1 MGCRSLRRPAMLL
14 RRSTDEAIGI
24 GLRGRCEFGRQ
35 QHLRQAMVSSFD
47 DPDYDYAASLAGRAM
62 RSMSEQRIPATPTNF
77 AVWYQY
83 YAGGHDDLRNA
94 IDLLIDHNRPFDSRT
109 NRDLFETYI
118 APHVSAVVVDT
129 SERLRALMGAAK
141 EFLATAIADNRSQM
155 QVISQVADQ
164 GQAGV
169 DPKALVAQLMNELA
183 RAASRTTRLEAGF
196 AEKTRELDVIR
207 DSLSKSEERART
219 DTLTGLAN
227 RRALDEFLRKA
238 QTTADW
244 GEPLSVLLLDIDHFK
259 TFNDN
264 FGHGVGDQVLRL
276 MARVLREK
284 VRPQDLP
291 ARYGGEEL
299 IAVLPDADLA
309 ACIETAERIRRAI
322 GECTITRRSTGEAL
336 PNITVSIGVAQYRPG
351 ESTADLIERCDRALY
366 LAKGGGRN
374 RVVTESELDRAEAAG

>member
-1 MGCRSLRRPAMLL
+1 M
-14 RRSTDEAIGI
+14 D
-24 GLRGRCEFGRQ
+24 
-35 QHLRQAMVSSFD
+35 SSFD
-47 DPDYDYAASLAGRAM
+47 DPDYDYAASIAGRAM
-62 RSMSEQRIPATPTNF
+62 RSMAEQRIPPTPTNF
-77 AVWYQY
+77 AIWFQY
-83 YAGGHDDLRNA
+83 YAGSHDDLRNA

-109 NRDLFETYI
+109 NQDLFETYI
-118 APHVSAVVVDT
+118 APQVSAVVIDT
-129 SERLRALMGAAK
+129 SERLHALMGAAK
-141 EFLATAIADNRSQM
+141 EFLASAIADNRSQM
-155 QVISQVADQ
+155 QMISQVADQ

-183 RAASRTTRLEAGF
+183 RAATRTTRLEAGF

-244 GEPLSVLLLDIDHFK
+244 GEPLSVLMLDIDHFK

-276 MARVLREK
+276 MAKVLREK

-299 IAVLPDADLA
+299 IAVLPNANLA
-309 ACIETAERIRRAI
+309 ASAEIAERIRRALA
-322 GECTITRRSTGEAL
+322 ECTITRRSTGEVL
-336 PNITVSIGVAQYRPG
+336 PNITVSIGVAQYRTG